1 MAQDRR
7 SQRAG
12 AASGNMIRMET
23 IITVQGASGVHDVP
37 GLSSLEGEATL
48 CFSRTEED
56 LKELIRD
63 AEILLGWDFRARAL
77 EAAWPEARRLKW
89 MQWSGAGV
97 DALLFPELVKSE
109 VRVTNS
115 RGVFDRAMAE
125 YVLGLIIAFVKH
137 FPETWSFQS
146 ERRWRHRLTDTVHGK
161 KVLVVGAGG
170 IGRSIARLCA
180 GAGMRVSGVG
190 RSARSADA
198 DFGRVHACE
207 SLNEALPEADFVVV
221 AAPLTAGTRGLFSA
235 EQFRHMKSTA
245 RFINVGRGAIVDESA
260 LTAALVDGRIGG
272 AALDVFEEEPLPVE
286 SPLWSMPNVI
296 VSPHMSGDF
305 TGYADALAGIFLE
318 NYRRYRAGERLV
330 NLVDKALGFV
340 PSQAAGSP

>member
-1 MAQDRR
+1 
-7 SQRAG
+7 
-12 AASGNMIRMET
+12 MET
-23 IITVQGASGVHDVP
+23 IIAVQGASGVHEVP

-48 CFSRTEED
+48 CFSRSGED

-63 AEILLGWDFRARAL
+63 AEILLGWDFRAQAL
-77 EAAWPEARRLKW
+77 EAAWPEARRLEW
-89 MQWSGAGV
+89 IQWSGAGV
-97 DALLFPELVKSE
+97 DALLFPELVKSG

-137 FPETWSFQS
+137 FPETWSLQS
-146 ERRWRHRLTDTVHGK
+146 ERRWKHRLTDTVHGK
-161 KVLVVGAGG
+161 EVLIVGAGG

-190 RSARSADA
+190 RSARSADS

-221 AAPLTAGTRGLFSA
+221 AAPLTAGTRGLFSG
-235 EQFRHMKSTA
+235 EQFRLMKSTA

-260 LTAALVDGRIGG
+260 LTAALVDGRIAG
-272 AALDVFEEEPLPVE
+272 AALDVFEEEPLTGREPPLVDAQRDRLPPHVGRLHRVRGRACRDLPRE
-286 SPLWSMPNVI
+286 LSPLPGGRG
-296 VSPHMSGDF
+296 PREPGRQGSGIR
-305 TGYADALAGIFLE
+305 ALAG
-318 NYRRYRAGERLV
+318 R
-330 NLVDKALGFV
+330 GFTMT
-340 PSQAAGSP
+340 